1 MNDLDSRVA
10 LLEAELSR
18 MRASAA
24 YWRRA
29 VAVGAIAAASV
40 AVLAACK
47 EMGTDPLGAAPS
59 PSPDT
64 KKAPPTFREV
74 RIASEDGMRELLL
87 TPEGFTLRAAGK
99 PRAELKAGA
108 TTALILGDG
117 EGRARVSLLAS
128 NGPVGL
134 SLLGPQG
141 KDLAVFG
148 ASEEDG
154 MARIELMGHGG
165 APRAALK
172 VAPDGRGSMTI
183 IGDPEER
190 PTPLVPAASPAPA
203 TP

>member
-10 LLEAELSR
+10 LLEAEISR
-18 MRASAA
+18 MRARAA
-24 YWRRA
+24 FWRRTVTA
-29 VAVGAIAAASV
+29 GAIAAA
-40 AVLAACK
+40 AITVLAACQ
-47 EMGTDPLGAAPS
+47 EMGTDPLGVAS
-59 PSPDT
+59 PTPEA

-148 ASEEDG
+148 ASEQDG
-154 MARIELMGHGG
+154 LARLELMGQGG
-165 APRAALK
+165 LPRAALK
-172 VAPDGRGSMTI
+172 VAPDGHGSMTI

-190 PTPLVPAASPAPA
+190 PAPLAPAPAPSPAPA
-203 TP
+203 P